1 MSQRKSDILL
11 AARLLFNEKGISAI
25 ATRDIANHLN
35 ISQGNLTYHF
45 PQKSQ
50 LIEALYFE
58 MIKKL
63 ESITSESGLQPP
75 TLEMVITWTIA
86 QGKIQEAYRFLWL
99 DFARIKRE
107 HSTIEQHFTVM
118 IDQQKTQFSM
128 LTEVLKYQGILDV
141 TLGGEEIDWLF
152 EQVLVL
158 GNFWP
163 HAAEVFHPLQ
173 SRTTHYAFL
182 TLSPLLPYLT
192 PQGRKDWDQ
201 LQSKFG

>member
-128 LTEVLKYQGILDV
+128 LTEVLKHQGILDV

>member
-1 MSQRKSDILL
+1 MSQRKSDILQ
-11 AARLLFNEKGISAI
+11 AARELFNQNGISSI
-25 ATRDIANHLN
+25 ATRDIANRLN

-50 LIEALYFE
+50 LIEALYFG
-58 MIKKL
+58 MIEQL
-63 ESITSESGLQPP
+63 ESITNQSGVQLPN
-75 TLEMVITWTIA
+75 LEMVVEWTIA
-86 QGKIQEAYRFLWL
+86 QGKVQEAYRFLWL

-107 HSTIEQHFTVM
+107 HPSIEQHFTAM
-118 IDQQKTQFSM
+118 IDLQKTQFSM
-128 LTEVLKYQGILDV
+128 LTEVLRNQGILEA
-141 TLGGEEIDWLF
+141 TLGGEAIDWLF

-173 SRTTHYAFL
+173 SRAIHYAFL

-192 PQGRKDWDQ
+192 PQGRLDWDR
-201 LQSKFG
+201 LQSKYG